1 MRKSAATKAVG
12 TLYVVATPIGNFDDI
27 TLRGLQAL
35 KDCDVIVCEEE
46 QEARRLLH
54 HYEIEKE
61 IIELNEHNDAE
72 ASVECMKLLTKGKTL
87 ALISD
92 AGTPLLAD
100 PGDILVKAAVAYKV
114 DVRVLPGA
122 SSVLAA
128 LVRSTYNARQFVYAG
143 FLSRKNE
150 ERDAEIVKLAREPRT
165 IVLMDTPY
173 RLKTVLAALANFMPS
188 RPAYIGCNLTMANE
202 AHHYGTLSELH
213 AFFEENKF
221 RGEFVIVIEGNPDA
235 PEQEVAASQAPVAS
249 ELSSEPA
256 SELTSESASGRA
268 QEPQRRGRGRAAV
281 APQYDDEAEELPL
294 LPGDELEVVPAGID
308 EYAPV
313 VENVN
318 RDQDRNDRR
327 GDGQRRNHGRRGGR
341 GGRNNDRRFNDRRR
355 WDDRRP
361 GGERADVAEGGFDSA
376 QPRFEDAQPAPRY
389 SDGNVRYDDQAPV
402 RPADGNMFDDPRQQ
416 RPRREGGRDGGRD
429 GNRDGNRDGGRD
441 GNRDGGRNGGRRG
454 GFRNQPGG
462 NRPPRGGGY
471 RDGNDRDEQ
480 PMHNGNERYNSVSQ
494 SGVEFYDESYD
505 ERENFGN
512 REGANY
518 SIFDANARQNFR
530 PGGGGGRGGRGG
542 RGGGGGRSGRGGR
555 GGGGGFNRGNGNS
568 GGGNSGGG
576 DSGGGN
582 SGGGG
587 RRRRW

>member
-202 AHHYGTLSELH
+202 AHHYGTLLELH
-213 AFFEENKF
+213 TFFEENKF

-249 ELSSEPA
+249 EL
-256 SELTSESASGRA
+256 TSESASGRT

-281 APQYDDEAEELPL
+281 VPQYDDDAEELPL

-361 GGERADVAEGGFDSA
+361 GGERADVAEGGFENT
-376 QPRFEDAQPAPRY
+376 QPRFDTAPPAPRY

-402 RPADGNMFDDPRQQ
+402 RPADGNTFDDPRQQ
-416 RPRREGGRDGGRD
+416 RPRREGG
-429 GNRDGNRDGGRD
+429 
-441 GNRDGGRNGGRRG
+441 RDGGRNGGRRG

-480 PMHNGNERYNSVSQ
+480 PMHNSNERYN
-494 SGVEFYDESYD
+494 
-505 ERENFGN
+505 
-512 REGANY
+512 
-518 SIFDANARQNFR
+518 
-530 PGGGGGRGGRGG
+530 
-542 RGGGGGRSGRGGR
+542 
-555 GGGGGFNRGNGNS
+555 
-568 GGGNSGGG
+568 
-576 DSGGGN
+576 
-582 SGGGG
+582 
-587 RRRRW
+587 